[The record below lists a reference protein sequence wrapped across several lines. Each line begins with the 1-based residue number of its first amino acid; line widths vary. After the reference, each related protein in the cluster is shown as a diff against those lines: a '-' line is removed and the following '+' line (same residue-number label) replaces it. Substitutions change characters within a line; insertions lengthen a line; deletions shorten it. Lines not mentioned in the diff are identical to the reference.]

1 MVVGEL
7 RTDREG
13 HTFDLRPIQC
23 PTCGPS
29 TLHTIGMRGGTHQR
43 WGLGVETPIVECEGC
58 GLLFPNPFPYP
69 VEPQKLYGD
78 PDKYFA
84 AHDLDHKV
92 QRYRQLAK
100 ELKARC
106 RVPQPR
112 LLDIGAGRGD
122 FLYAAR
128 LEGFLDPIGLEFAD
142 AMIDFAREHFQVR
155 LEKKSAEELAAS
167 EGRAFDAIVLN
178 AVLEHVY
185 DPNAFMEAVARLTK
199 SGGVVYLDLPREPH
213 LLTMVG
219 NAVNRALGK
228 PAVYNLQPTWPP
240 FHVYGF
246 NPRALGRLLDK
257 HGFDLEAIRVH
268 ASTKIRASEGLKD
281 RAKAL
286 AGQQINRLANL
297 TGLASNMYVWARRR

>member
-1 MVVGEL
+1 
-7 RTDREG
+7 
-13 HTFDLRPIQC
+13 
-23 PTCGPS
+23 
-29 TLHTIGMRGGTHQR
+29 MRGGSHQR
-43 WGLGVETPIVECEGC
+43 WGLGVETPIVECQSC

-84 AHDLDHKV
+84 AHDLEHKIG
-92 QRYRQLAK
+92 RYRELARNI
-100 ELKARC
+100 LARS
-106 RVPQPR
+106 RTSTAPR

-122 FLYAAR
+122 FLHAAK
-128 LEGFLDPIGLEFAD
+128 LEGFVNPVGLEFAD
-142 AMIDFAREHFQVR
+142 AMVEFAKENFQVH
-155 LEKKSAEELAAS
+155 LEKLSAEQLA
-167 EGRAFDAIVLN
+167 ERDGPIFDAIVLN

-185 DPNAFMEAVARLTK
+185 DPSAFMAAVSKLAKPDAVL
-199 SGGVVYLDLPREPH
+199 YLDLPREPH

-219 NAVNRALGK
+219 NTLNRALRK
-228 PAVYNLQPTWPP
+228 PEVYNLQPTWPP

-246 NPRALGRLLDK
+246 NPKALGRILEK
-257 HGFDLEAIRVH
+257 HGFVIESIRVH
-268 ASTKIRASEGLKD
+268 ASTRIRAGQGLKD